1 MTEFFHSIAA
11 MLLFLAALGIVFVGG
26 ETIVKTVAVK
36 ELAYQGEVVYE
47 KAGIESQYCIKG
59 EDLLLK
65 LLSGSVIDIQICCC
79 DGNEIEFL
87 AGEKGEEVL
96 QKASFSFDSE
106 YRLEY
111 GYSNK
116 GSTKVLRFVE
126 CKKE

>member
-1 MTEFFHSIAA
+1 MTEFFHSIVA
-11 MLLFLAALGIVFVGG
+11 MLLFFAALGIAFVGG

-47 KAGIESQYCIKG
+47 KEGVEIQYCIKG
-59 EDLLLK
+59 EELLLK
-65 LLSGSVIDIQICCC
+65 LLSGSAIDIQVCCR
-79 DGNEIEFL
+79 DGNEIGFH
-87 AGEKGEEVL
+87 AGERGEAVL

-116 GSTKVLRFVE
+116 GRTKVLRFVE
-126 CKKE
+126 CTKE